1 MNLNCVLFNCQGLA
15 TKRLNKL
22 NNSDFQNIFK
32 LNDIVLLTETW
43 TDKSSCIEVNNFEVY
58 PLHRQER
65 KKASKR
71 NSGGIILYIRNKY
84 VSKDNLIF
92 TSQDDIL
99 WVKISKSVLSSNKDL
114 YNCLCYVVPDDS
126 SRQSLNESNIF
137 DRLLESVVFVED
149 KSANNCNLLICG
161 DFNARSSICPDF
173 VSGDECTHMN
183 VLPEDYTPDQYMHR
197 YSQDEGHTNNNGLL
211 LLDFCK
217 QTGVRILNGRVGN
230 DKGIGR
236 YTFVGNRGSSV
247 VDYVLASQELFT
259 CIRHFEVQDPN
270 IFSDH
275 CIINFSIEFGNRA
288 KENNQPDIC
297 DYVSGKYTWKNDF
310 KNDFVERLCSTN
322 ATEKLNLL
330 NVNIAA
336 CSDDHEIQS
345 CVTGLV
351 GIVEQ
356 AAEPLFKKFVQPKN
370 DAENE
375 NEMFA
380 GHHENAWFNEECHQH
395 KYYFLSMLDKYRQ
408 SNTDENRINMVKARS
423 RYKKLI
429 RKRKYEYDRD
439 KTNTFINAKNKN
451 AKLYWNM
458 LKEAAN
464 VKPANIPL
472 SSFEEYFKAVNNPSD
487 PYYAPDEDV
496 IFFNERYVNDE
507 FCIMFEELN
516 SNFSHVDI
524 LKAIKQLK
532 TNKSGGPDKLI
543 NEMFIH
549 SKNVLVPTLCNLFNK
564 IFEIGKFPDDWSE
577 GYVIPLHKK
586 GNANEV
592 ENYRGI
598 TLLSSLGKLFTRVI
612 NNRLNEWAENY
623 SVLIEAQAGFRIH
636 MSTVDNIFVL
646 HGLISHILNQGKRLF
661 CAFIDFTKA
670 FDYIVRDNLWYKLI
684 KVGLRGKIL
693 NIIKSMYTSVKSR
706 IKYCNKLGNEFYCN
720 LGVRQGECL
729 SPLLF
734 SLFLNDLEEQFIS
747 SGLEGLD
754 IDMCKMFLLLYAD
767 DIIIFANSAVE
778 LQEGLDL
785 LSDYCKRWKLKI
797 NVSKTKIMI
806 FRKSGQLPRN
816 MAFVY
821 DNEPLEI
828 VSTMRYLGIVFTP
841 GGSFSEAQNTLAG
854 QAQKAIFKMN
864 KYLHKFT
871 FLTPKHKLE
880 LFDKLIT
887 PILNYGC
894 QVWGFIQANAIER
907 VHIQFCKRLLGVK
920 KMTQNDFIYGE
931 LGRTNC
937 ITKRYILII
946 KYWFK
951 ILDVKRTKYIKIVY
965 NMMLHD
971 MDQAANS
978 VNWASLVRH
987 LLLSLGFYEV
997 WLNQGVG
1004 N

>member
-1 MNLNCVLFNCQGLA
+1 M
-15 TKRLNKL
+15 
-22 NNSDFQNIFK
+22 
-32 LNDIVLLTETW
+32 
-43 TDKSSCIEVNNFEVY
+43 
-58 PLHRQER
+58 
-65 KKASKR
+65 
-71 NSGGIILYIRNKY
+71 
-84 VSKDNLIF
+84 
-92 TSQDDIL
+92 
-99 WVKISKSVLSSNKDL
+99 
-114 YNCLCYVVPDDS
+114 
-126 SRQSLNESNIF
+126 
-137 DRLLESVVFVED
+137 
-149 KSANNCNLLICG
+149 
-161 DFNARSSICPDF
+161 
-173 VSGDECTHMN
+173 
-183 VLPEDYTPDQYMHR
+183 
-197 YSQDEGHTNNNGLL
+197 
-211 LLDFCK
+211 
-217 QTGVRILNGRVGN
+217 
-230 DKGIGR
+230 
-236 YTFVGNRGSSV
+236 
-247 VDYVLASQELFT
+247 
-259 CIRHFEVQDPN
+259 
-270 IFSDH
+270 
-275 CIINFSIEFGNRA
+275 
-288 KENNQPDIC
+288 
-297 DYVSGKYTWKNDF
+297 
-310 KNDFVERLCSTN
+310 
-322 ATEKLNLL
+322 L

-429 RKRKYEYDRD
+429 RKCKYEYDRD

-458 LKEAAN
+458 LKETAN

-549 SKNVLVPTLCNLFNK
+549 SKNILVPTLCNLFNK

-598 TLLSSLGKLFTRVI
+598 TLLSTLGKLFTRVI

-636 MSTVDNIFVL
+636 MSTVGNIFVL

-684 KVGLRGKIL
+684 KVG
-693 NIIKSMYTSVKSR
+693 
-706 IKYCNKLGNEFYCN
+706 
-720 LGVRQGECL
+720 
-729 SPLLF
+729 
-734 SLFLNDLEEQFIS
+734 
-747 SGLEGLD
+747 
-754 IDMCKMFLLLYAD
+754 
-767 DIIIFANSAVE
+767 
-778 LQEGLDL
+778 
-785 LSDYCKRWKLKI
+785 
-797 NVSKTKIMI
+797 
-806 FRKSGQLPRN
+806 
-816 MAFVY
+816 
-821 DNEPLEI
+821 
-828 VSTMRYLGIVFTP
+828 
-841 GGSFSEAQNTLAG
+841 
-854 QAQKAIFKMN
+854 
-864 KYLHKFT
+864 
-871 FLTPKHKLE
+871 
-880 LFDKLIT
+880 
-887 PILNYGC
+887 
-894 QVWGFIQANAIER
+894 
-907 VHIQFCKRLLGVK
+907 
-920 KMTQNDFIYGE
+920 
-931 LGRTNC
+931 
-937 ITKRYILII
+937 
-946 KYWFK
+946 
-951 ILDVKRTKYIKIVY
+951 
-965 NMMLHD
+965 
-971 MDQAANS
+971 
-978 VNWASLVRH
+978 
-987 LLLSLGFYEV
+987 
-997 WLNQGVG
+997 
-1004 N
+1004 